1 MKIMDTDTE
10 LLKDYVTQILRWEF
24 MDIQAKADAFPF
36 SNERCSELEWDKIYS
51 VFKEH
56 AIAPLVYDIL
66 RFIPDEYSELKN
78 EWEKSSF
85 ANIQNYLHMEYQQKE
100 LVEQFRKS
108 GIPIVVLKGTS
119 AAKYYPNPMLRT
131 MGDIDLL
138 VKPEDF
144 DKAVY
149 CLVSN
154 GCVDITNKGEE
165 EKGRHRSFRR
175 DNVLIELHHI
185 FGSRI
190 ILQEPKLLDDLLFN
204 AITDIDACLPDIEN
218 GIVLL
223 AHIAQHLGYGL
234 GFRQII
240 DWMMYVKSFLNDD
253 AWNCFFP
260 KKAHELLSHGN
271 HSNQDV

>member
-1 MKIMDTDTE
+1 MKIMATDTE

-24 MDIQAKADAFPF
+24 MDKQAKADAFPF

-85 ANIQNYLHMEYQQKE
+85 ANIQNYLHIEYQQKE

-119 AAKYYPNPMLRT
+119 AAKYYPSPQLRT

-138 VKPEDF
+138 VKPNDF
-144 DKAVY
+144 DRASY
-149 CLVSN
+149 CLIRN
-154 GCVDITNKGEE
+154 GCVDITNKREE
-165 EKGRHRSFRR
+165 EKGRHRSYRC
-175 DNVLIELHHI
+175 NNTLIELHHF
-185 FGSRI
+185 FGSKI
-190 ILQEPKLLDDLLFN
+190 ILQKPDVAARQNRQNGAPSEQKLY
-204 AITDIDACLPDIEN
+204 T
-218 GIVLL
+218 
-223 AHIAQHLGYGL
+223 
-234 GFRQII
+234 
-240 DWMMYVKSFLNDD
+240 
-253 AWNCFFP
+253 
-260 KKAHELLSHGN
+260 
-271 HSNQDV
+271 